1 MTDSDST
8 EHAADEKTQAEFQT
22 QSEQPAPGIVVEFW
36 DFLCHNKKWW
46 LAPIIIA
53 LLLIGLLVFISGSG
67 LAPFIYPI

>member
-8 EHAADEKTQAEFQT
+8 EPAADEKTQAKFQT

-36 DFLCHNKKWW
+36 EFLCHNKKWW